1 MVADERIVSTEAV
14 RTVLHRSLDSANL
27 VASDCH
33 WEPLSRFA
41 GAGAGPGRAAEA
53 VATTRV
59 LDAAATV
66 AAGVEGDGLAPG
78 LIVVG
83 RARARSGAPRRL
95 APPAPRLSPDV

>member
-14 RTVLHRSLDSANL
+14 RTVLRRSLASANL
-27 VASDCH
+27 VALDCH

-41 GAGAGPGRAAEA
+41 GAGPGRAAEA
-53 VATTRV
+53 VGATRV

-66 AAGVEGDGLAPG
+66 AAGVGGDGLAPG
-78 LIVVG
+78 LIVVS
-83 RARARSGAPRRL
+83 RAGARSGAPPRV